1 MKTRTLARVLVYD
14 EKTNK
19 ILLVRNNDADFW
31 YIPGGGWE
39 YDRENILECGVRE
52 IKEETGLDVEIK
64 KFLFLQEYHENK
76 ESIFF
81 ETIWLANVKHT
92 TELNDN
98 HIDLDPNGKVEEVK
112 WFSKEELIDK
122 TVYPKIL
129 KDFFWDNLEET
140 LEGYD
145 RFIGVN

>member
-1 MKTRTLARVLVYD
+1 MKTRILARVLVYD

-19 ILLVRNNDADFW
+19 ILLVRNNDASFW

-39 YDRENILECGVRE
+39 YERENILECGVRE

-81 ETIWLANVKHT
+81 ETIWLANVKNT
-92 TELNDN
+92 TELNDK
-98 HIDLDPNGKVEEVK
+98 HVDLDPNGKVEEVK

-129 KDFFWDNLEET
+129 KDFFWDNLKET